1 MVENLMRFVLLIA
14 VFTACSAFAQDS
26 LPRRGTFGIPI
37 AQLTAEAKKE
47 SGLGSK
53 FGLQVSAEP
62 PGKNGGDLKPGDI
75 VVDVAGKGFK
85 TVPEFNELVRSKLG
99 QSSVKVGFLR
109 SGKKLETTVNILAKP
124 VDEGRNHTTMYDH
137 VVSNGK
143 KMRVL
148 VTKPK
153 NREGKWP
160 VFFWIQG
167 ITASSVDV
175 PLSSPNGMSSIL
187 KSFSDDGWVTV
198 RVDKE
203 GTGDSEGGPAAL
215 VNFKS
220 EVDIY
225 RQTLKKIA
233 TYEFADRD
241 RIYVFGHSMG
251 GCQAP
256 IVCGEF
262 PVKGII
268 TYGTVTMSWFEWQ
281 MRAAR
286 IQGPLGGEKDSEADD
301 RIRKE
306 AAFYHYL
313 YNEHRTVAWIV
324 KNHPELAATAK
335 DQSPDGIMMSAR
347 SVEYMQQVNDVN
359 YCRLWEQLKGARVLA
374 LFGENDFI
382 SLHEDQTL
390 LAAIVNK
397 VRPGAGEYQTV
408 PGSDHAFRKTTSFA
422 DSLDKWVGKPTE
434 FNPAILG
441 IMKEWIGKVESA
453 KS

>member
-1 MVENLMRFVLLIA
+1 MRSVFLLA
-14 VFTACSAFAQDS
+14 AFATCVAFAQDT
-26 LPRRGTFGIPI
+26 LPRRGSFGIPL
-37 AQLTAEAKKE
+37 AQLTSEAKKD

-53 FGLQVSAEP
+53 FGLQVSADP
-62 PGKNGGDLKPGDI
+62 PGKNGGDLKTGDI
-75 VVDVAGKGFK
+75 VIEVAGKAFK
-85 TVPEFNELVRSKLG
+85 SIPEFNELVRPKLT
-99 QSSVKVGFLR
+99 QPSVKVSYLR
-109 SGKKLETTVNILAKP
+109 DGKKQETTVTILPKP
-124 VDEGRNHTTMYDH
+124 ADEGPNHTTVLDH
-137 VVSNGK
+137 IVSNGK
-143 KMRVL
+143 KMRLL

-153 NREGKWP
+153 TKAGKRP
-160 VFFWIQG
+160 VLFWIQG

-175 PLSSPNGMSSIL
+175 PLANPNGMSAIL

-203 GTGDSEGGPAAL
+203 GTGDSEGGPAGL
-215 VNFKS
+215 VNFKN

-225 RQTLKKIA
+225 RQTLKKIPSYDFVDA
-233 TYEFADRD
+233 D
-241 RIYVFGHSMG
+241 RIYIFGHSMG

-256 IVCGEF
+256 IVCNEM
-262 PVKGII
+262 PVRGII

-281 MRAAR
+281 MRAGR

-306 AAFYHYL
+306 IAFYHYL
-313 YNEHRTVAWIV
+313 FNEHKSVDWIV
-324 KNHPELAATAK
+324 KNHPELKQTAK
-335 DQSPDGIMMSAR
+335 EQSPDGIMMSAR

-359 YCRLWEQLKGARVLA
+359 YCRLWETLKGAKVLA
-374 LFGENDFI
+374 LYGENDFI
-382 SLHEDQTL
+382 ALHEDQTL
-390 LAAIVNK
+390 LAQIVNK
-397 VRPGAGEYQTV
+397 VRPGAAEYHMV

-441 IMKEWIGKVESA
+441 IMKDWIGRVESA